1 MSSPCGTSSRVRI
14 DGIDDGSRTVDLDF
28 LSEAMRRSEER
39 RFGTEVSFRWSA

>member
-28 LSEAMRRSEER
+28 LSEAMRRLHVYTVVTR
-39 RFGTEVSFRWSA
+39 VCMCIQL